1 MNEKCHQKFRTLDL
15 PFVQE
20 LTFFP
25 TVAKSSHKK
34 HFQPVMSEAA
44 VSKCLQQ
51 FQKRPSDWKEIRI
64 RNKFKL
70 ERNLNWKE
78 IWKISYISL
87 FTEPDQYNFFKS
99 QEHFISFIR

>member
-15 PFVQE
+15 TFVQE

-44 VSKCLQQ
+44 VSECLQE
-51 FQKRPSDWKEIRI
+51 FQKAL
-64 RNKFKL
+64 FKL
-70 ERNLNWKE
+70 ERKMQNM
-78 IWKISYISL
+78 I
-87 FTEPDQYNFFKS
+87 
-99 QEHFISFIR
+99 FISTKPGKIIHLFISRAWSVELHYFFSKLRARKLNFHVIQE